1 MYSHKVYVVATTQN
15 IRDVHIEA
23 VYDGDVFTVD
33 SIVAGLKDQL
43 KGLNHHVSIYGDN
56 AYIDILDSHD
66 ELIKTYSI
74 IEKFVML
81 KKD

>member
-1 MYSHKVYVVATTQN
+1 MYSHKVYVVATTKN
-15 IRDVHIEA
+15 IRDVNIEA

-56 AYIDILDSHD
+56 AYIDIIDSHD

>member
-56 AYIDILDSHD
+56 AYIDIIDSHD

>member
-43 KGLNHHVSIYGDN
+43 KGLNHQVSIYGDN
-56 AYIDILDSHD
+56 AYIDVLDSHD
-66 ELIKTYSI
+66 ELVKTYSI
-74 IEKFVML
+74 IRKNAML